1 MDLATALKRIAP
13 THASTPAR
21 KAFESLAGASHAI
34 AFKADAF
41 QDDDGIIIG
50 KVSVAGNFDRQNE
63 RVLEPALK
71 AATWNLAMNP
81 SAVGVDINHE
91 QQTIGCDIVGCYY
104 SYADK
109 ACIVHLRPHD
119 RDVYDAARDGKIIGM
134 SWAGPYQLTEA
145 A

>member
-1 MDLATALKRIAP
+1 VDIARALSRIAP

-21 KAFESLAGASHAI
+21 KAFESRSGASKAI

-41 QDDDGIIIG
+41 QDDDGVIIG

-71 AATWNLAMNP
+71 AATWELAANP
-81 SAVGVDINHE
+81 SRVGVDVNHE
-91 QQTIGCDIVGCYY
+91 QQAIGCDIVGCYY

-119 RDVYDAARDGKIIGM
+119 RAIYEAARDGEIIGF
-134 SWAGPYQLTEA
+134 SWSGPYQLTEA